1 MIRPLWRRGIRMG
14 EEGNKWGR
22 SGEEVGKKWGGE
34 VSVFVMLYGKEIFYT
49 FACNR
54 MKVKINTTW
63 NRIQ

>member
-1 MIRPLWRRGIRMG
+1 MG